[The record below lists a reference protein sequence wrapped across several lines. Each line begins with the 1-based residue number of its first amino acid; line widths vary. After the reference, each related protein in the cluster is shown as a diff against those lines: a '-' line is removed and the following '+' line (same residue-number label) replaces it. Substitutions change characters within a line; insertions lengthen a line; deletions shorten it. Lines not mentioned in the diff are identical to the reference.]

1 MKKFLNLSFAI
12 LFFIILLFFTIA
24 TLSVFAKWP
33 MYLSGYSSSFETQFN
48 SRFILLS
55 FITLLISFFF
65 FKKSKY
71 GRFLWKVNGI
81 LSAVFFIGQL
91 IFLGVMLSTA
101 KKYEAEVSLIPTL
114 KSYENK
120 IKPTETYHYLTI
132 YNEKQLFDVY
142 YPKQKTGKPTI
153 PVILVHGGAFIEGKR
168 DQLGYAAQWFTDHG
182 YTAFGISYPLAKED
196 RQTYESAA
204 NSIATCMSYI
214 TRNHQKLNVDA
225 SKIILVGGS
234 AGAALVMQTDL
245 GIREGYVKSYE
256 ATQPKPPIAVIAIYP
271 PVSLSEL
278 FQKMEEGKTV
288 DLYDPMKKYLGG
300 TPQEF
305 PQRFKQ
311 VNLIDHLSKGIS
323 PTLIVTGDIDH
334 VVNVEAIR
342 NFVNKANAL
351 KLPVSYVEIPYGEHV
366 FDANPFS
373 IAGQIEW
380 FKIEEFLKKNRL
392 SN

>member
-1 MKKFLNLSFAI
+1 M
-12 LFFIILLFFTIA
+12 
-24 TLSVFAKWP
+24 
-33 MYLSGYSSSFETQFN
+33 
-48 SRFILLS
+48 
-55 FITLLISFFF
+55 
-65 FKKSKY
+65 
-71 GRFLWKVNGI
+71 
-81 LSAVFFIGQL
+81 
-91 IFLGVMLSTA
+91 
-101 KKYEAEVSLIPTL
+101 
-114 KSYENK
+114 
-120 IKPTETYHYLTI
+120 
-132 YNEKQLFDVY
+132 
-142 YPKQKTGKPTI
+142 
-153 PVILVHGGAFIEGKR
+153 
-168 DQLGYAAQWFTDHG
+168 
-182 YTAFGISYPLAKED
+182 
-196 RQTYESAA
+196 
-204 NSIATCMSYI
+204 
-214 TRNHQKLNVDA
+214 
-225 SKIILVGGS
+225 
-234 AGAALVMQTDL
+234 
-245 GIREGYVKSYE
+245 
-256 ATQPKPPIAVIAIYP
+256 IAIYP

-392 SN
+392 RN